1 MLFNMLVFGKVDFMF
16 QLDFMQNAFAAGL
29 IISILCP
36 FIGLF

>member
-1 MLFNMLVFGKVDFMF
+1 MF

-36 FIGLF
+36 FIGLFSANFIQ